1 MKAIALTAKPNAQS
15 KKKGLE
21 QMMELLEEKERNNN
35 NNFGGG
41 RDGTAAN
48 IQNEFESIAS
58 NAMPI
63 WTRVHSKCLRNE
75 KGSANT
81 DETRLMSVKAHNLM
95 CERSGKLLARCIGTT
110 LAIPLILLARCDGDK
125 NVAKEAES
133 GFRRIFTTK
142 ERRAKA
148 LRFVAVDFFE
158 LVQESVQR
166 AMTEFG
172 GGNMKKSVQSSNNC
186 KERDVI
192 EQDACASLR
201 AMGQYVV
208 DVFGFEEFRE
218 GEITLTTNEEK
229 KTTTVMAA
237 LESALESLEHL
248 RKLMMLESSTS
259 LRGASLDCLRKLFM
273 DRCET
278 ESEERDNDKNVVTF
292 ASFCDEHTAK
302 RVLENIFNRIE
313 REDDSFCIIR
323 VWE

>member
-1 MKAIALTAKPNAQS
+1 MGGKRPHTHRAAASSSSSRRTGATTTTTFGFGGYSGSAEIASATTTTKASDRSSSKGFLEEQLSFGAGGDGDEERLMKAIALTAKPNAQS

-21 QMMELLEEKERNNN
+21 QVMELLEEKERNNN

-166 AMTEFG
+166 AMTQLQ
-172 GGNMKKSVQSSNNC
+172 VQ
-186 KERDVI
+186 
-192 EQDACASLR
+192 
-201 AMGQYVV
+201 
-208 DVFGFEEFRE
+208 F
-218 GEITLTTNEEK
+218 
-229 KTTTVMAA
+229 
-237 LESALESLEHL
+237 
-248 RKLMMLESSTS
+248 
-259 LRGASLDCLRKLFM
+259 
-273 DRCET
+273 
-278 ESEERDNDKNVVTF
+278 
-292 ASFCDEHTAK
+292 
-302 RVLENIFNRIE
+302 
-313 REDDSFCIIR
+313 
-323 VWE
+323 